1 MQLRVDQLGAHLAR
15 GKLAALYVVS
25 GDEALLSIEAQD
37 AIRAAARKVGFSER
51 EVVHADGRSDWS
63 SITGAAQ
70 GMSLFA
76 EKRILE
82 IRLPGG
88 KPGKEGGEALK
99 AHAAHGGDDLLT
111 IVALPALD
119 KTGRNSAWASALD
132 AAGVWVDVPTIQRP
146 ALPAWIGMRL
156 ARQQHKAPADALEFI
171 ADRVEGNLLAAH
183 QEISKLALLHP
194 PGDMTLAQVQDAV
207 LDVSRYEVFALP
219 AAMLAGDK
227 PRLMKMLAGLRAENE
242 PLPLIL
248 WAVSEEVR
256 SLLRLRAAL
265 DRGLSFGQ
273 ATREVWVR
281 REKEQL
287 TQNALRRLDVGRL
300 AALLARCADLD
311 RLIKGLRVKGRDSDP
326 WLELTEISLGV
337 AS

>member
-1 MQLRVDQLGAHLAR
+1 MQLRAEQLDAHLAR
-15 GKLAALYVVS
+15 GKLAPLYVVS

-37 AIRAAARKVGFSER
+37 AIRAAARKVGFTER
-51 EVVHADGRSDWS
+51 DVVHADGRSDWS
-63 SITGAAQ
+63 TITGAAQ

-76 EKRILE
+76 ERRILE
-82 IRLPGG
+82 IRLAGG

-99 AHAAHGGDDLLT
+99 AHAANASDNLLT
-111 IVALPALD
+111 IVSLPMLD

-132 AAGVWVDVPTIQRP
+132 AAGVWIDVPTIQRP

-156 ARQQHKAPADALEFI
+156 ARQQQKGPAEALEFI

-194 PGDMTLAQVQDAV
+194 PGELSLAQVQDAV

-219 AAMLAGDK
+219 TAMLVGDK
-227 PRLMKMLAGLRAENE
+227 PRLMKMLGGLRAENE

-256 SLLRLRAAL
+256 TLLRLRAAL

-281 REKEQL
+281 REKEQA
-287 TQNALRRLDVGRL
+287 TQGALRRLDVGQL
-300 AALLARCADLD
+300 SALLARCADLD
-311 RLIKGLRVKGRDSDP
+311 RLIKGLRAKARDSDP
-326 WLELTEISLGV
+326 WLELADIALGV
-337 AS
+337 AG

>member
-1 MQLRVDQLGAHLAR
+1 MQLRAEQLDAHLAR
-15 GKLAALYVVS
+15 GKLAPLYVVS

-37 AIRAAARKVGFSER
+37 AIRAAARRQGFTER
-51 EVVHADGRSDWS
+51 DVVHADGRSDWS
-63 SITGAAQ
+63 SISGAAQ

-76 EKRILE
+76 ERRILE

-99 AHAAHGGDDLLT
+99 AHAANASDDLLT
-111 IVALPALD
+111 LVSLPALD
-119 KTGRNSAWASALD
+119 KTGRNSAWAGALD
-132 AAGVWVDVPTIQRP
+132 AAGVWIDVPTIQRP

-156 ARQQHKAPADALEFI
+156 ARQQQKAPADALDFI

-194 PGDMTLAQVQDAV
+194 PGELTLAQVQDAV

-256 SLLRLRAAL
+256 TLLRLRAAL

-281 REKEQL
+281 REKEQA
-287 TQNALRRLDVGRL
+287 TQGALHRLDVDHL
-300 AALLARCADLD
+300 STLLARCADLD
-311 RLIKGLRVKGRDSDP
+311 RLTKGLRVKARDSDP
-326 WLELTEISLGV
+326 WLELTDIALGV
-337 AS
+337 AG